1 MTEQKAKEPMD
12 YKDTVFLP
20 KTDFPMKAGLP
31 QKEPGI
37 LAKWEADGLYHRS
50 REARAGR
57 EKFILHDGPPYAN
70 GDMHIGHAL
79 NHILKDMVC
88 RTQSL
93 LGKDAP
99 YVPGWDCHGLP
110 IEWKVEEQYRKKK
123 LNKDEVPVKEFRAEC
138 RAYAQ
143 HWVNVQREQ
152 VKRLGILG
160 HWEKPYLT
168 MDFDSEATIVS
179 ELLKFAES
187 GQLYRGAKPVMW
199 SPVEKTALAEAEVE
213 YEEITSTQI
222 DVAFEI
228 VESPIPELVG
238 AHAVIWTTTPWTIPV
253 NQAIAYGPDVEYSLV
268 EAATAATVGFETR
281 SGGKVTAQSDLFAC
295 RRYLVASALFEQF
308 KGRAQFVD
316 LWQVV
321 ATLNGSD
328 LAGTIARHPIYNYL
342 RHSREGGNPSP
353 ATSSQ
358 PDGSVMDPRLR
369 GGDEKGNGM
378 SDAEWERALEFY
390 ARPRPFLP
398 GDFVTTDS
406 GTGLVHMAPDHGE
419 DDFDLCKAHG
429 IEPVFAVGP
438 DGRYRDDWAWLGGNT
453 LSVINSKLNAP
464 PNADGTGGPICEALK
479 ATGALLSARNDES
492 TRHSYPHS
500 WRSKAK
506 VIYRCT
512 PQWFVPMD
520 KPVDRDC
527 PRMGTVPNA
536 GGAQSGTV
544 PKGTVPDVTLD
555 GVGHASGIPATLREL
570 ATAAIADT
578 RWVPEKGR
586 NRIGAMVEGR
596 PDWVLSRQRAWGV
609 PITLFV
615 DRKSGQ
621 YLNDAGVNARI
632 VEAIK
637 AEGVDAWEAARAQ
650 EYLGDAYTC
659 EDYEQVFDIL
669 DVWFDSG
676 CTHVFTLES
685 GKWPELSWPADLY
698 LEGSDQHRGW
708 FQSSL
713 LQSSATRGRA
723 PYDAVLTHGF
733 TMDAKGLK
741 MSKSVGNTVDPLKVM
756 EVNGADII
764 RLWALSVDFTED
776 HRIGD
781 EILKGVGDQ
790 YRKLR
795 NTFRYLL
802 GALDGFSEAERV
814 NFGQGLSPNGDCP
827 QNAPEEGIVPMRGQS
842 LEQLPELERYV
853 LHLLSGLDAKLKVAV
868 DDFDFNSYVRLLSD
882 FANEDLSAFFF
893 DIRKDCLYC
902 DAPDSPKRRAYR
914 TVLDILFH
922 AMVRYAAPVLVFT
935 AEEVW
940 ASRYPDAESVHLL
953 EWPILPSLRHSR
965 EGGNPSPETFSQPDD
980 PVMDPRLRGGDELVE
995 KWTRLRSLREGV
1007 LAHLETLRREKVI
1020 GSSLEGSLQLTL
1032 RQDSDVAL
1040 VQSLDFD
1047 EICIACEIAVETNS
1061 SVPEHVDMVLIG
1073 ATKTTHHKCG
1083 RCWRHLPEVSEDG
1096 ALCGRCDDVISNQ

>member
-1 MTEQKAKEPMD
+1 MTEKQD

-20 KTDFPMKAGLP
+20 KTEFPMKAGLP

-37 LAKWEADGLYHRS
+37 LARWEEQGLYHKL

-88 RTQSL
+88 RTQTL

-152 VKRLGILG
+152 VKRLGVLG
-160 HWEKPYLT
+160 NWDKPYLT

-213 YEEITSTQI
+213 YEDITSTQI

-228 VESPIPELVG
+228 TESPIPELVG
-238 AHAVIWTTTPWTIPV
+238 AHAVVWTTTPWTIPV
-253 NQAIAYGPDVEYSLV
+253 NQAIAYGADVDYVLIEL
-268 EAATAATVGFETR
+268 TGWNRPVGENVDPLGHLAKLPALSVVKALRF
-281 SGGKVTAQSDLFAC
+281 V
-295 RRYLVASALFEQF
+295 VAEQLFESF
-308 KGRAQFVD
+308 KHRLGGSETECVLKVLR
-316 LWQVV
+316 
-321 ATLNGSD
+321 TLKGSD
-328 LAGTIARHPIYNYL
+328 LAGTIARHPMHHL
-342 RHSREGGNPSP
+342 GGFF
-353 ATSSQ
+353 A
-358 PDGSVMDPRLR
+358 
-369 GGDEKGNGM
+369 K
-378 SDAEWERALEFY
+378 
-390 ARPRPFLP
+390 PRPFLP

-429 IEPVFAVGP
+429 IEPQFAVEG
-438 DGRYRDDWAWLGGNT
+438 DGKYRADWGWLGGQG
-453 LSVINSKLNAP
+453 SVINPKFNAP
-464 PNADGTGGPICEALK
+464 DGPICSDLREA
-479 ATGALLSARNDES
+479 GGLLAASADYQ
-492 TRHSYPHS
+492 HSYPHS

-520 KPVDRDC
+520 RGD
-527 PRMGTVPNA
+527 
-536 GGAQSGTV
+536 S
-544 PKGTVPDVTLD
+544 
-555 GVGHASGIPATLREL
+555 TLRQK
-570 ATAAIADT
+570 AMQAIADT
-578 RWVPEKGR
+578 RFVPEKGR
-586 NRIGAMVEGR
+586 NRIGSMVEGR

-615 DRKSGQ
+615 DRKTGQ
-621 YLNDAGVNARI
+621 YLNDPTVNARI

-650 EYLGDAYTC
+650 EYLGSAYKA

-685 GKWPELSWPADLY
+685 GKWPELQWPADMY

-713 LQSSATRGRA
+713 LQSCGTRGRA
-723 PYDAVLTHGF
+723 PYNAVLTHGF
-733 TMDAKGLK
+733 TMDQKGLK

-756 EVNGADII
+756 ETNGADII

-781 EILKGVGDQ
+781 EILKGVADQ

-802 GALDGFSEAERV
+802 GALDGFSEEERV
-814 NFGQGLSPNGDCP
+814 ADV
-827 QNAPEEGIVPMRGQS
+827 ADM
-842 LEQLPELERYV
+842 PELERYV
-853 LHLLSGLDAKLKVAV
+853 LHLLADMDAKLKIAV
-868 DDFDFNSYVRLLSD
+868 NDFDYNSYVRLLSD
-882 FANEDLSAFFF
+882 FANNDLSAFFF

-902 DAPDSPKRRAYR
+902 DAPESLKRRSYR

-940 ASRYPDAESVHLL
+940 ASRYPDADSVHLL
-953 EWPILPSLRHSR
+953 EWPELPDFEKDSNIVVR
-965 EGGNPSPETFSQPDD
+965 GNE
-980 PVMDPRLRGGDELVE
+980 
-995 KWTRLRSLREGV
+995 LRE
-1007 LAHLETLRREKVI
+1007 LRAKVTEAI
-1020 GSSLEGSLQLTL
+1020 EPHRRDKIVRSSLEAEVTMSDLEPILRDLDTDSLAETFISGVVHLVAG
-1032 RQDSDVAL
+1032 QDGIS
-1040 VQSLDFD
+1040 
-1047 EICIACEIAVETNS
+1047 IKPTTN
-1061 SVPEHVDMVLIG
+1061 
-1073 ATKTTHHKCG
+1073 HKCG
-1083 RCWRHLPEVSEDG
+1083 RCWRHLPEVEEDG
-1096 ALCGRCDDVISNQ
+1096 ALCGRCDEVLNG

>member
-1 MTEQKAKEPMD
+1 MTEKQD

-20 KTDFPMKAGLP
+20 KTEFPMKAGLP

-37 LAKWEADGLYHRS
+37 LAKWEADGLYHKL

-88 RTQSL
+88 RTQTL

-160 HWEKPYLT
+160 NWDKPYLT

-213 YEEITSTQI
+213 YEDITSTQI

-228 VESPIPELVG
+228 VESPNTGLLGELVDQG
-238 AHAVIWTTTPWTIPV
+238 EPVFAVIWTTTPWTIPV
-253 NQAIAYGPDVEYSLV
+253 NQALAYGPDIEYVGLCSANGPNLLLAKDLIAQ
-268 EAATAATVGFETR
+268 AASRGWLDASKLKIFWE
-281 SGGKVTAQSDLFAC
+281 GK
-295 RRYLVASALFEQF
+295 
-308 KGRAQFVD
+308 
-316 LWQVV
+316 
-321 ATLNGSD
+321 GSD
-328 LAGTIARHPIYNYL
+328 LAGTVARHPMHHL
-342 RHSREGGNPSP
+342 GGFF
-353 ATSSQ
+353 A
-358 PDGSVMDPRLR
+358 
-369 GGDEKGNGM
+369 K
-378 SDAEWERALEFY
+378 
-390 ARPRPFLP
+390 PRPFLP

-429 IEPVFAVGP
+429 IEPQFAVEG
-438 DGRYRDDWAWLGGNT
+438 DGKYRADWGWLGGQG
-453 LSVINSKLNAP
+453 SVINPKFNAP
-464 PNADGTGGPICEALK
+464 DGPICSDLREA
-479 ATGALLSARNDES
+479 GGLLAASADYQ
-492 TRHSYPHS
+492 HSYPHS

-520 KPVDRDC
+520 RPVKPL
-527 PRMGTVPNA
+527 PLA
-536 GGAQSGTV
+536 GGVGEGLSSSPPLAPPAS
-544 PKGTVPDVTLD
+544 
-555 GVGHASGIPATLREL
+555 GVGMEVGFAQGIPATLREL
-570 ATAAIADT
+570 ATAAISDT

-586 NRIGAMVEGR
+586 NRIGSMVEGR

-615 DRKSGQ
+615 DRKTGQ
-621 YLNDAGVNARI
+621 YLNDPAVNARI
-632 VEAIK
+632 VEAMK

-650 EYLGDAYTC
+650 EYLGNDYKA

-713 LQSSATRGRA
+713 LQSCGTRGRA
-723 PYDAVLTHGF
+723 PYNAVLTHGF

-756 EVNGADII
+756 ETNGADII

-781 EILKGVGDQ
+781 EILKGVADQ

-802 GALDGFSEAERV
+802 GALDGFSEEERV
-814 NFGQGLSPNGDCP
+814 ADV
-827 QNAPEEGIVPMRGQS
+827 ADM
-842 LEQLPELERYV
+842 PELERYV
-853 LHLLSGLDAKLKVAV
+853 LHLLADMDAKLKQAV
-868 DDFDFNSYVRLLSD
+868 EDFDYNTYVRLLSD
-882 FANEDLSAFFF
+882 FANNDLSAFFF

-902 DAPDSPKRRAYR
+902 DAPDSLKRRSYR

-940 ASRYPDAESVHLL
+940 QSRYPDAASVHLL
-953 EWPILPSLRHSR
+953 EWPVLPALRHPVLDTGLGSTVNG
-965 EGGNPSPETFSQPDD
+965 ESQAPHQ
-980 PVMDPRLRGGDELVE
+980 VRGDELLE
-995 KWTRLRSLREGV
+995 KWKTIRIIRNGINE
-1007 LAHLETLRREKVI
+1007 AIEPLRRVKTV
-1020 GSSLEGSLQLTL
+1020 GTSLE
-1032 RQDSDVAL
+1032 A
-1040 VQSLDFD
+1040 
-1047 EICIACEIAVETNS
+1047 E
-1061 SVPEHVDMVLIG
+1061 VDMPMHTAFEGQYDGIDWAEVCITARVTLSEPESDFNGPISI
-1073 ATKTTHHKCG
+1073 TKTNHHKCG
-1083 RCWRHLPEVSEDG
+1083 RCWRHLPEVTEDG
-1096 ALCGRCDDVISNQ
+1096 ALCGRCDTVLNG